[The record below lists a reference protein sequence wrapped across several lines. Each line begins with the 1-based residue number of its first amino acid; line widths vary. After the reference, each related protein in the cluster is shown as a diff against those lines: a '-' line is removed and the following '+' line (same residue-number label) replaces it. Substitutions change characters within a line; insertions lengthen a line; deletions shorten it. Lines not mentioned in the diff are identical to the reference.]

1 MTKKKDAW
9 EAESFEEL
17 EQLTDLDTIKKA
29 LKQRESMRLSLKK
42 CYLKRQA
49 LLKWAKE
56 NLDEKDLED
65 LGPRIREDEKD

>member
-17 EQLTDLDTIKKA
+17 EKLTDLDTVRKA
-29 LKQRESMRLSLKK
+29 LKAKESMRVSLKK

-56 NLDEKDLED
+56 NLPEEEKE
-65 LGPRIREDEKD
+65 

>member
-9 EAESFEEL
+9 EAKDWEEL
-17 EQLTDLDTIKKA
+17 QTLEEFPKVLQA
-29 LKQRESMRLSLKK
+29 LKARESMRLSLKK

-56 NLDEKDLED
+56 NLPEEEKE
-65 LGPRIREDEKD
+65 